1 MEMNKKYNQKTL
13 TGLIREN
20 HFDINDFHNLKFR
33 KVKKIKY
40 IFLKRKQED
49 KIQSYIY
56 FKERDLN
63 TNQIINE
70 INKELQKLNTYD
82 KKDILVNIYDEI
94 HKITSQI
101 QKI

>member
-1 MEMNKKYNQKTL
+1 MEMNKKYNNKTL

-70 INKELQKLNTYD
+70 INKQLQKLNTYD
-82 KKDILVNIYDEI
+82 KKDVLINIYDEI
-94 HKITSQI
+94 YKITSQI

>member
-1 MEMNKKYNQKTL
+1 MSKKYEKTL
-13 TGLIREN
+13 TGLIKEN
-20 HFDINDFHNLKFR
+20 HFDTNDFHNLKYR
-33 KVKKIKY
+33 KIIKTKY

-49 KIQSYIY
+49 KIHSNTY

-70 INKELQKLNTYD
+70 INKELKKINTYD
-82 KKDILVNIYDEI
+82 KKDVLINIYDEI